1 MIDLFVPQPIKTE
14 VFRDLKNVPVVEISE
29 FDKELNNLK
38 KFVGRRERKRKRI
51 FSEEFKKTSKTESIS
66 HKVGLCQSKEFPLIE
81 ESAMC
86 SQKTMPTL
94 SKLTTKVMTKNKLD
108 MISEEKGED
117 FSKEGIENSGGRISE
132 INMIQPE
139 QNHNLLI
146 QDEKVNRQIDAI
158 LENFDVVN
166 NQDKENY
173 KYLIQSLKKTL
184 DLGEQD
190 EKRDM
195 LEKKNGGNISSNQN
209 KLPLIFSKNKFDL
222 NNLNQNLVKK
232 GKIYLKKMNQ
242 KKL

>member
-1 MIDLFVPQPIKTE
+1 
-14 VFRDLKNVPVVEISE
+14 
-29 FDKELNNLK
+29 
-38 KFVGRRERKRKRI
+38 
-51 FSEEFKKTSKTESIS
+51 
-66 HKVGLCQSKEFPLIE
+66 
-81 ESAMC
+81 
-86 SQKTMPTL
+86 
-94 SKLTTKVMTKNKLD
+94 MTKNKLD